1 MKGEKG
7 FTMVRDLYMFSRGD
21 EKAHVVWFS
30 ITYQSNMGAE
40 TNITSALTEMEV
52 KLKFA
57 YLDNTEPDGR
67 GKYVLFTEVKE
78 ESQVD
83 TINQRLRSIEGVID
97 VESGI
102 SRNRMIHSVD
112 FPLNFLGER
121 AVITRSRTFLDILR
135 IIRENV
141 IQPDGL
147 LLLSGL
153 KGGIG
158 AAKYVKGII
167 EADKSNCMGILRELF
182 LASGWGKL
190 EMDFDRTTCNG
201 KVLVRDS
208 FIADAYGPSD
218 LPVCGYMSGFIAGY
232 MTEMMGYT
240 FQVREVSCKS
250 MGNAMC
256 EHLVSPVPEGV
267 KLEHIMKEEMR

>member
-1 MKGEKG
+1 MGEKG

-21 EKAHVVWFS
+21 EKAHVVWFR

-40 TNITSALTEMEV
+40 TNINSVLTEMGV
-52 KLKFA
+52 KIRFA
-57 YLDNTEPDGR
+57 YLDNTEPNGQ

-78 ESQVD
+78 ETQID
-83 TINQRLRSIEGVID
+83 TINKRLRGIEGVID

-102 SRNRMIHSVD
+102 SGNRMIHTVD

-153 KGGIG
+153 KGGIC
-158 AAKYVKGII
+158 AAKYVKGIMPV
-167 EADKSNCMGILRELF
+167 DRNNCMAILRELF

-190 EMDFDRTTCNG
+190 EMDFDRDTCSG
-201 KVLVRDS
+201 TVRVRDS
-208 FIADAYGPSD
+208 FIADAYGHSD

-232 MTEMMGYT
+232 MTEMMGYN

-250 MGNAMC
+250 MGHAVC
-256 EHLVSPVPEGV
+256 EHLVSPAPEGV
-267 KLEHIMKEEMR
+267 NLEHIMKEEIQ

>member
-1 MKGEKG
+1 
-7 FTMVRDLYMFSRGD
+7 MVRDLYMFSKSD
-21 EKAHVVWFS
+21 EKAHVVWLR

-40 TNITSALTEMEV
+40 TNINSVLTEMGV
-52 KLKFA
+52 KIRFS
-57 YLDNTEPDGR
+57 YLDNTEPNGQ
-67 GKYVLFTEVKE
+67 GKYVLFTETKE
-78 ESQVD
+78 EPQID
-83 TINQRLRSIEGVID
+83 TINERLRGIEGIND
-97 VESGI
+97 IESGI
-102 SRNRMIHSVD
+102 SRNRMIHTVD

-158 AAKYVKGII
+158 AAKYVKGIMPV
-167 EADKSNCMGILRELF
+167 DRNNCMAILRELF

-190 EMDFDRTTCNG
+190 EMDFDRDTCSG
-201 KVLVRDS
+201 KFRVRDS
-208 FIADAYGPSD
+208 FIADAYGHSD

-232 MTEMMGYT
+232 MTEMMGYN

-250 MGNAMC
+250 MGHAVC
-256 EHLVSPVPEGV
+256 EHLVSPAPKGV
-267 KLEHIMKEEMR
+267 NLEHIMKEEIQ

>member
-1 MKGEKG
+1 
-7 FTMVRDLYMFSRGD
+7 MFSRGD
-21 EKAHVVWFS
+21 GQAEVVWFS
-30 ITYQSNMGAE
+30 IRYQSNMGAE
-40 TNITSALTEMEV
+40 ANITSALSEMGV

-57 YLDNTEPDGR
+57 YLDNTEPDGQ

-78 ESQVD
+78 EVKIK
-83 TINQRLRSIEGVID
+83 TINEKLLSIAGVTA

-121 AVITRSRTFLDILR
+121 AVITRSRTFLDILN

-153 KGGIG
+153 KGGRG
-158 AAKYVKGII
+158 AAKYVKAII
-167 EADKSNCMGILRELF
+167 QADKSNCMAILRELF

-190 EMDFDRTTCNG
+190 EMDFDRATCKG

-208 FIADAYGPSD
+208 FIADVYGHSD

-250 MGNAMC
+250 MGNAVC
-256 EHLVSPVPEGV
+256 EHIVSPAPEGV
-267 KLEHIMKEEMR
+267 TLEHIMKEEIQ

>member
-1 MKGEKG
+1 
-7 FTMVRDLYMFSRGD
+7 MVRDLYMFSRGD
-21 EKAHVVWFS
+21 EKALVVWFS
-30 ITYQSNMGAE
+30 ILYKANMGAE
-40 TNITSALTEMEV
+40 ANINSALGEMEV
-52 KLKFA
+52 KIRFA
-57 YLDNTEPDGR
+57 YLDNTEPDGQ
-67 GKYVLFTEVKE
+67 GKYVLFTEIKE
-78 ESQVD
+78 EAQVD
-83 TINQRLRSIEGVID
+83 MINKRLLAIDGIID

-121 AVITRSRTFLDILR
+121 ALITRSKTFVDILK

-153 KGGIG
+153 KGGRG
-158 AAKYVKGII
+158 AARYVRNIMPVDMK
-167 EADKSNCMGILRELF
+167 NCMAVLRELF

-190 EMDFDRTTCNG
+190 EMDFDKETCSG
-201 KVLVRDS
+201 KVVVRDS

-250 MGNAMC
+250 MGNAVC
-256 EHLVSPVPEGV
+256 EHVVSPAPDGV
-267 KLEHIMKEEMR
+267 KPEHIMKEEIQ

>member
-1 MKGEKG
+1 MGERG
-7 FTMVRDLYMFSRGD
+7 FTMVRDLYMFSKGD

-30 ITYQSNMGAE
+30 ITYQSNVGAE
-40 TNITSALTEMEV
+40 TNINSVLAEMGM
-52 KLKFA
+52 KIRFA
-57 YLDNTEPDGR
+57 YLDNTEPNGQ
-67 GKYVLFTEVKE
+67 GKYVLFTEVME
-78 ESQVD
+78 EPQID
-83 TINQRLRSIEGVID
+83 TINKKLRDIEGVNDI
-97 VESGI
+97 ESGI
-102 SRNRMIHSVD
+102 SGNRMIHTVD

-121 AVITRSRTFLDILR
+121 AVITRSRTFLDILK

-153 KGGIG
+153 KGGKG
-158 AAKYVKGII
+158 AAKYVKGLTP
-167 EADKSNCMGILRELF
+167 ANRNNCMAILRELF

-190 EMDFDRTTCNG
+190 ELDFERDTYSG
-201 KVLVRDS
+201 KVRVRDS

-232 MTEMMGYT
+232 MTEMIGYT

-250 MGNAMC
+250 MGHGVC
-256 EHLVSPVPEGV
+256 EHLVSPAPEGV
-267 KLEHIMKEEMR
+267 NLEHIMKEEIQ

>member
-1 MKGEKG
+1 
-7 FTMVRDLYMFSRGD
+7 MVRDLYMFSRGD
-21 EKAHVVWFS
+21 EKALVVWFS
-30 ITYQSNMGAE
+30 ITYQTDIGAE
-40 TNITSALTEMEV
+40 ANINSTFNEMGV

-57 YLDNTEPDGR
+57 YLDNTEPDGK
-67 GKYVLFTEVKE
+67 GKYVLFTEIKE
-78 ESQVD
+78 ENQID
-83 TINQRLRSIEGVID
+83 AINKKLNSIQGVTEID
-97 VESGI
+97 SGV
-102 SRNRMIHSVD
+102 SRNRMIQTID

-121 AVITRSRTFLDILR
+121 AVIARSKTFVNILK

-153 KGGIG
+153 KGGRG
-158 AAKYVKGII
+158 AAKYVMSII
-167 EADKSNCMGILRELF
+167 KIDKSNFMDILRELF

-190 EMDFDRTTCNG
+190 EMDFDRFTCNG
-201 KVLVRDS
+201 KVIVRDS
-208 FIADAYGPSD
+208 FIADAYGSSD

-232 MTEMMGYT
+232 MTEIMGYT

-250 MGNAMC
+250 TGNTVC
-256 EHLVSPVPEGV
+256 EHIVSPVPDDV

>member
-1 MKGEKG
+1 
-7 FTMVRDLYMFSRGD
+7 MVRDLYMFSKSD
-21 EKAHVVWFS
+21 EKAHVVWLR
-30 ITYQSNMGAE
+30 ITYQSNMGSE
-40 TNITSALTEMEV
+40 TNINSVLTEMGM
-52 KLKFA
+52 KIRFS
-57 YLDNTEPDGR
+57 YLDNTEPNGQ
-67 GKYVLFTEVKE
+67 GKYVLFTETQE
-78 ESQVD
+78 EPQID
-83 TINQRLRSIEGVID
+83 TINERLRGIEGVNDI
-97 VESGI
+97 ESGI
-102 SRNRMIHSVD
+102 SRNRMIHTVD

-158 AAKYVKGII
+158 AAKYVKGIMPV
-167 EADKSNCMGILRELF
+167 DRNNCMAILRELF

-190 EMDFDRTTCNG
+190 EMDFDRDTCSG
-201 KVLVRDS
+201 KFRVRDS
-208 FIADAYGPSD
+208 FIADAYGHSD

-232 MTEMMGYT
+232 MTEMMGYN

-250 MGNAMC
+250 MGHAVC
-256 EHLVSPVPEGV
+256 EHLVSPAPEGV
-267 KLEHIMKEEMR
+267 NLEHIMKEEIQ

>member
-1 MKGEKG
+1 MGEKR
-7 FTMVRDLYMFSRGD
+7 FSMVRDLYMFSRGD

-30 ITYQSNMGAE
+30 ITYQSNMRAE
-40 TNITSALTEMEV
+40 TNIPSALTEMGV
-52 KLKFA
+52 KIRFA
-57 YLDNTEPDGR
+57 YLDNTEPNEQGN
-67 GKYVLFTEVKE
+67 YVLFTEVKE
-78 ESQVD
+78 EAQIE
-83 TINQRLRSIEGVID
+83 TINKRLRGIEGVTD

-102 SRNRMIHSVD
+102 SGNRMIHTVD
-112 FPLNFLGER
+112 FPINFLGER
-121 AVITRSRTFLDILR
+121 ALITRSRTFVDILR

-153 KGGIG
+153 KGGRC
-158 AAKYVKGII
+158 AAKYVKGIMPV
-167 EADKSNCMGILRELF
+167 DRNNCMAILRELF

-190 EMDFDRTTCNG
+190 DIDFDRDTCNG
-201 KVLVRDS
+201 TVKVMDS

-232 MTEMMGYT
+232 MTEMMGYN

-250 MGNAMC
+250 MGRAVC
-256 EHLVSPVPEGV
+256 EHLVSPAPKGT
-267 KLEHIMKEEMR
+267 KLEHIMKEEIQ

>member
-1 MKGEKG
+1 MGEKG

-21 EKAHVVWFS
+21 EKAHVVWFR

-40 TNITSALTEMEV
+40 TNINSVLTERGV
-52 KLKFA
+52 KIRFA
-57 YLDNTEPDGR
+57 YLDNTEPNGQ

-78 ESQVD
+78 ETQID
-83 TINQRLRSIEGVID
+83 TINKRLRGIEGVID

-102 SRNRMIHSVD
+102 SGNRMIHTVD

-153 KGGIG
+153 KGGRC
-158 AAKYVKGII
+158 AAKYVKGIMPV
-167 EADKSNCMGILRELF
+167 DRNNCMAILRELF

-190 EMDFDRTTCNG
+190 EMDFDRDTCSG
-201 KVLVRDS
+201 TVRVRDS
-208 FIADAYGPSD
+208 FIADAYGHSD

-232 MTEMMGYT
+232 MTEMMGYN

-250 MGNAMC
+250 MGHAVC
-256 EHLVSPVPEGV
+256 EHLVSPAPEGV
-267 KLEHIMKEEMR
+267 NLEHIMKEEIQ

>member
-1 MKGEKG
+1 MGEKG
-7 FTMVRDLYMFSRGD
+7 VTMVRDLYMFSRGD
-21 EKAHVVWFS
+21 ESAHVVWFS
-30 ITYQSNMGAE
+30 INYQTDMGAE
-40 TNITSALTEMEV
+40 ANINSVLSEMGV

-57 YLDNTEPDGR
+57 YLDNTEHDGQ

-78 ESQVD
+78 KAQID
-83 TINQRLRSIEGVID
+83 IINDKLRKIEGVTE

-102 SRNRMIHSVD
+102 SGNRMIHTVD

-121 AVITRSRTFLDILR
+121 AVIARSKTFLDILR

-147 LLLSGL
+147 LLMSGL

-167 EADKSNCMGILRELF
+167 KIDENNCLAILRELF

-190 EMDFDRTTCNG
+190 EMDFDRDNYSG
-201 KVLVRDS
+201 KVIVRES

-250 MGNAMC
+250 MGYAVC
-256 EHLVSPVPEGV
+256 EHIVSPAPEGV
-267 KLEHIMKEEMR
+267 KMEHIMKEEIQ